1 MINLFVIGGP
11 FMWILLLITLTVL
24 TLSIRDAVAL
34 FTGSGLARL
43 ESRNGSGAILFWGCI
58 AAVLGFLGSLSGLY
72 LSMSA
77 IRQAGVLNPALL
89 AQGIAV
95 ALITTIF
102 GLLVLA
108 FSAIAWFILRWRLRK
123 ALSLQGGQIA
133 ASA

>member
-1 MINLFVIGGP
+1 
-11 FMWILLLITLTVL
+11 
-24 TLSIRDAVAL
+24 
-34 FTGSGLARL
+34 
-43 ESRNGSGAILFWGCI
+43 
-58 AAVLGFLGSLSGLY
+58 
-72 LSMSA
+72 MSA